1 MTGGTGLRRFVRP
14 PAAPPPRPA
23 EPEPEISP
31 LVASMLNA
39 PSRMAGQLAVSQTN
53 VPRTNVPQLNMPLP
67 GSDLRPGR
75 DERPARAAERCE
87 MCGTDVPP
95 AHGHIADLEGASLLC
110 GCRACYLLFTQE
122 GASHGRYRAV
132 PDRYLV
138 DFGRVMTPAQWDQLD
153 IPVGLAFFLHTSRE
167 GGELTGFY
175 PSPAGATECR
185 LDLQLWARLVED
197 YPLLGEPAADVE
209 AALISRTETGV
220 EYFLVPID
228 ACYELAGLMRLNWH
242 GFDGGT
248 EAKAS
253 IAAFLANVR
262 QRARP
267 FRGRPAGQG
276 ESRA

>member
-1 MTGGTGLRRFVRP
+1 VTGDTGLRRFVRP
-14 PAAPPPRPA
+14 PSASPPRPA

-31 LVASMLNA
+31 LVESMLNA
-39 PSRMAGQLAVSQTN
+39 PSRMARQIAL
-53 VPRTNVPQLNMPLP
+53 PQINMPLP
-67 GSDLRPGR
+67 GSDLRPGQ
-75 DERPARAAERCE
+75 DERPAVAAERCE
-87 MCGTDVPP
+87 MCGTEVPP
-95 AHGHIADLEGASLLC
+95 EHGHIADLEAASLLC

-167 GGELTGFY
+167 DGELTGFY

-185 LDLQLWARLVED
+185 LDLQMWARLVED

-209 AALISRTETGV
+209 AALISRSETGV

-248 EAKAS
+248 EARAS
-253 IAAFLANVR
+253 IAAFLATVR
-262 QRARP
+262 RRARP
-267 FRGRPAGQG
+267 FRPSAAGQEERRG
-276 ESRA
+276 

>member
-1 MTGGTGLRRFVRP
+1 VTGGAGLRRFVRP

-39 PSRMAGQLAVSQTN
+39 PSRMAGQLAGLQA
-53 VPRTNVPQLNMPLP
+53 NVPQINMPLP

-95 AHGHIADLEGASLLC
+95 EHGHIADLEGASLLC

-153 IPVGLAFFLHTSRE
+153 IPVGLAFFLHTSRA

-209 AALISRTETGV
+209 AALISRSDTGV

-253 IAAFLANVR
+253 IAAFLAKVR

-267 FRGRPAGQG
+267 FRPRTAGQG
-276 ESRA
+276 EPRG

>member
-1 MTGGTGLRRFVRP
+1 MTGDTGLRRFVRP

-39 PSRMAGQLAVSQTN
+39 PSRMAGQLQTN
-53 VPRTNVPQLNMPLP
+53 VPQPNMPLP

-75 DERPARAAERCE
+75 NERPARATERCE
-87 MCGTDVPP
+87 MCGADVPP
-95 AHGHIADLEGASLLC
+95 EHGHIADLEAASLLC

-185 LDLQLWARLVED
+185 LNLQLWSQLVED
-197 YPLLGEPAADVE
+197 YPLLGEPVVDVE
-209 AALISRTETGV
+209 AALISRNESGV

-267 FRGRPAGQG
+267 YRPAA
-276 ESRA
+276 SREEARG